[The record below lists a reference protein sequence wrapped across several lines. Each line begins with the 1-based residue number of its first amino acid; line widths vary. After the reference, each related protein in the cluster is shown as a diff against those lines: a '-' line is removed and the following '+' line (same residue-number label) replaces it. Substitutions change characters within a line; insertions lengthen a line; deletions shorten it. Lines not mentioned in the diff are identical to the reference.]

1 MSSPLRVLLP
11 AAAAFALLLGACG
24 TKSSEDPA
32 KALQNA
38 GKAMAQVN
46 TVSADLSF
54 GKGAKSFGLGLVGG
68 TASVR
73 VPGDTKSEIK
83 ARSGDSVLQFGIISV
98 GGQTY
103 IRVPLLGWQAASA
116 GEAANLPDFSRLLDR
131 TAGLPG
137 TIGAGT
143 GPHLDATEQVDGQDC
158 YKITATYTPAQV
170 QQVIT
175 ILVPEGNVQG
185 TFWVD
190 VNNHYVRRARMAG
203 KLFEKGVESSF
214 EVHMHDFN
222 GKLDITK
229 PV

>member
-1 MSSPLRVLLP
+1 M
-11 AAAAFALLLGACG
+11 ALLGAALLFSACG
-24 TKSSEDPA
+24 SKPNEDPA
-32 KALQNA
+32 QALRNA

-54 GKGAKSFGLGLVGG
+54 GPGAKTFGLTLVSG

-73 VPGDTKSEIK
+73 VPGDSRSEIK
-83 ARSGDSVLQFGIISV
+83 ARSGDSVLQFGIISL

-103 IRVPLLGWQAASA
+103 VRVPLLGWQTATA
-116 GEAANLPDFSRLLDR
+116 GEIADLPDFSRLLDR
-131 TAGLPG
+131 NTGLPA

-143 GPHLDATEQVDGQDC
+143 GARLEATEQVDGQDC
-158 YKITATYTPAQV
+158 YRITATYTPEQV

-175 ILVPEGNVQG
+175 ILAPEGDVQG

-190 VNNHYVRRARMAG
+190 VNNHYVRRAKMVG
-203 KLFEKGVESSF
+203 KLFENGVSSSF

-222 GKLDITK
+222 GKLDISK